1 MIGAWCRATGWLI
14 AVGDTPEE
22 LADKTGFEAGT
33 IRQKLKGGPPHIPG
47 KYSIIIKRIAK

>member
-22 LADKTGFEAGT
+22 LAEKTGFEAGT